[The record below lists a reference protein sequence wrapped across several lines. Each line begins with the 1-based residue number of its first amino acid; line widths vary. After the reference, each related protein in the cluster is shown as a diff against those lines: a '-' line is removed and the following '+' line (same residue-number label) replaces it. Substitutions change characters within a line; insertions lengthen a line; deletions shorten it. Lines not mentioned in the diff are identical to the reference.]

1 MEREGTIRGK
11 VKEVKGKGAKDFKGL
26 DVLSV
31 RRSIPGSI
39 LWDSNLQST
48 FKGGSAMNC
57 FCSPLIWRWLCK
69 RPGSVFVQNPLNP
82 RIAES

>member
-26 DVLSV
+26 DVLSA

-48 FKGGSAMNC
+48 FKGGSAINC
-57 FCSPLIWRWLCK
+57 FCPPLIGGGCVSAQVLCLCK
-69 RPGSVFVQNPLNP
+69 TH
-82 RIAES
+82 